1 MLITKHDVE
10 HIAEL
15 ADIGI
20 SEKEVDEF
28 THQFNVILDYFD
40 LLDDVPITS
49 ALHLPDSNI
58 MREDE
63 VTPSLSSEDAIVNA
77 ASHEGGFI
85 KAPRV
90 M

>member
-20 SEKEVDEF
+20 SDKEVDEF
-28 THQFNVILDYFD
+28 THQFNGILDYFD
-40 LLDDVPITS
+40 LLDEVPSTTMLKS
-49 ALHLPDSNI
+49 LDSNI

-63 VTPSLSSEDAIVNA
+63 VTPSLSPNDAIVNV